1 MTLNDFDFALIWKD
15 RERNQN
21 LGLLSTQRD
30 FVHDIET
37 DTVSGIQKIPH
48 RWLVPMYPCAAL
60 SLNLRGF
67 LEAGSKMKQTQSVNS
82 VTELLLSCQGAAIPS
97 SLVADVIGLAG
108 SCSQNNTCK
117 VGGIDML
124 TTYCSCAARTKD
136 PSWDPMILWVY
147 EWGKRK
153 LSTNGCTRCRQI
165 AASSY

>member
-60 SLNLRGF
+60 SLNLRGL

-82 VTELLLSCQGAAIPS
+82 VTELLLSCQGAAIPN

-108 SCSQNNTCK
+108 SCSQNKTCK
-117 VGGIDML
+117 IGGIDML
-124 TTYCSCAARTKD
+124 TTSHD
-136 PSWDPMILWVY
+136 ISQL
-147 EWGKRK
+147 
-153 LSTNGCTRCRQI
+153 I
-165 AASSY
+165 AAAQLGQKIRHEIL

>member
-21 LGLLSTQRD
+21 LGSLSTQRD

-60 SLNLRGF
+60 SLNLRGL

-82 VTELLLSCQGAAIPS
+82 VTELLLSCQGAAIPN

-108 SCSQNNTCK
+108 SCSQNKTCK
-117 VGGIDML
+117 IGGIDML
-124 TTYCSCAARTKD
+124 TTSHD
-136 PSWDPMILWVY
+136 ISQL
-147 EWGKRK
+147 
-153 LSTNGCTRCRQI
+153 I
-165 AASSY
+165 AAVQLGQKICHEIL